1 MFARRPRDRTH
12 GLSHHP
18 ALRLNPRHHPG
29 HTAKL
34 RRVAVEGRLGKM
46 LPAREVGD
54 LLGIGHREP
63 EVGRAQAIAAGFVQG
78 PRDALD
84 VIDLAFEILLQRPL
98 LQRPSLWLRVSRWLV
113 KKAKAFRPR
122 RVAPARS
129 WSSFFTT
136 SLKVCSVGGK

>member
-18 ALRLNPRHHPG
+18 ALRLKPRHHPG

-34 RRVAVEGRLGKM
+34 RSVAVEGRLGKM

-84 VIDLAFEILLQRPL
+84 VIDLAFEVLIQRP
-98 LQRPSLWLRVSRWLV
+98 QERSREPLAWMPRT
-113 KKAKAFRPR
+113 KAAAISSPAFH
-122 RVAPARS
+122 
-129 WSSFFTT
+129 
-136 SLKVCSVGGK
+136 